1 MGTEFDDV
9 GSAIENA
16 RNQPNYEGGFGDDGL
31 SDFSFDSIPGMC
43 EDYDGYSDGE
53 PSGFGG
59 GGSSFGEPSGGFGDN
74 SGFGGNSG
82 FGSFGD
88 SGFNTNNNGYNPNGY
103 GDAQGQVQ
111 KKSWEESLGE
121 AFGASFK
128 SSWEV
133 TKTLVSSVKNRVAD
147 DWALFA
153 NNLLIYSGVIS
164 GVSLAIWIIS
174 ILVRVPIKFTGLPLN
189 ALLSSGLGA
198 GSSIM
203 VLSGI
208 ASIIT
213 RTNDRSSRISPAT
226 VQENTNDVETDSLF
240 GDFDESSYENDDDF
254 SNDIDSI
261 LDDIYLDG
269 DFGYND
275 EDDEDEDDYSY
286 GNSNN
291 SSNSSNDDLF
301 SRMMNNY
308 GDSNT
313 SSDISESVPSDVPI
327 ITREFLVNLFK
338 GNLLSKNPTFS
349 RVEDIEAS
357 DERFKN
363 AENLIVSAYAAA
375 AGKEVDEIATK
386 VYLDSMKEN
395 LFSYDFMVKR
405 PNSIRITED
414 KLREELEAF
423 FKSDKIDDNNPDAGL
438 VNATV
443 TQERD
448 KYRIIVTKPNMKEIV
463 GLGDC
468 MQKSDVEEFF
478 KNTKNA
484 LPIVVGITERGVP
497 ILRDFKIFNSYM
509 IAGKQRSGKSWYV
522 ASTVMQLQM
531 FNTPEDVQ
539 FLYIDPKESYMF
551 KSLAL
556 MPHCCGLHN
565 HLHILDIMDAIINSE
580 APRRKRLLTDN
591 KCETIWALRE
601 KGIRLPILYVVIDEY
616 MTIDSYLQ
624 KNVSVLKDQMNTIM
638 SQYPS
643 IGIRLLFIPHRAQG
657 VVDKTARTLI
667 DLAAAVKT
675 EQSIVE
681 ETIDTKKWT
690 TKLTMPGDI
699 ALRMGSDIMYVRGP
713 VLETSDESTIS
724 FIRQIAK
731 SFYKMGIDIPD
742 MTSLGMAYNR
752 NEAKIKDELQLDGD
766 NSLRVQYDAN
776 TIINDLNNL

>member
-1 MGTEFDDV
+1 MEFDEV
-9 GSAIENA
+9 GSAIEGA
-16 RNQPNYEGGFGDDGL
+16 RNQPNFESGFGDDSGL
-31 SDFSFDSIPGMC
+31 DDFSFDSLPEFG
-43 EDYDGYSDGE
+43 SDGSSGDSGLGDGFNFGGE
-53 PSGFGG
+53 NSGGFDGLSGGFNGSSGGFDFNNGSALSGFGDG
-59 GGSSFGEPSGGFGDN
+59 GFNSGG
-74 SGFGGNSG
+74 
-82 FGSFGD
+82 
-88 SGFNTNNNGYNPNGY
+88 
-103 GDAQGQVQ
+103 QVAQ
-111 KKSWEESLGE
+111 KKSWEDHLSE
-121 AFGASFK
+121 AFTSSLK
-128 SSWEV
+128 SSWHV
-133 TKTLVSSVKNRVAD
+133 IKSLVSSVRNRVAD

-174 ILVRVPIKFTGLPLN
+174 ILIRMPIKFGGLPLN
-189 ALLSSGLGA
+189 SLLSSGLGA

-203 VLSGI
+203 ILSGI
-208 ASIIT
+208 ASLIT
-213 RTNDRSSRISPAT
+213 RTNDNRSRISPST
-226 VQENTNDVETDSLF
+226 LQDNENDVETDSLF
-240 GDFDESSYENDDDF
+240 GGFDESSYESDEDFDD
-254 SNDIDSI
+254 SIDSI
-261 LDDIYLDG
+261 LSSIYSDDDDTNSDSDDNYG
-269 DFGYND
+269 DD
-275 EDDEDEDDYSY
+275 SDSY
-286 GNSNN
+286 G
-291 SSNSSNDDLF
+291 SNSSNDDIF

-308 GDSNT
+308 DGGSN
-313 SSDISESVPSDVPI
+313 SNDISDSVPSDVPI

-338 GNLLSKNPTFS
+338 GRLLSKTPTFS
-349 RVEDIEAS
+349 KVEGIEAGE
-357 DERFKN
+357 DRFKD
-363 AENLIVSAYAAA
+363 AETLIISAYAAA
-375 AGKEVDEIATK
+375 AGKEVDEIANK

-405 PNSIRITED
+405 PNSVRITED

-443 TQERD
+443 TKERD

-468 MQKSDVEEFF
+468 IQKSDVESFF
-478 KNTKNA
+478 KNEKNA
-484 LPIVVGITERGVP
+484 LPVVVGITERGVP
-497 ILRDFKIFNSYM
+497 ILRDFKVFNSYM

-551 KSLAL
+551 KSLSL

-565 HLHILDIMDAIINSE
+565 HLHILDIMDAVINSE
-580 APRRKRLLTDN
+580 APRRKKLLRDN
-591 KCETIWALRE
+591 QCETIWALRE
-601 KGIRLPILYVVIDEY
+601 KGIKLPILYIVIDEY

-624 KNVSVLKDQMNTIM
+624 KNVSMLKDQMNTIM
-638 SQYPS
+638 SQFPS
-643 IGIRLLFIPHRAQG
+643 IGIRLMFIPHRAQG

-713 VLETSDESTIS
+713 VLETSDEDTIK
-724 FIRQIAK
+724 FVKQIAK
-731 SFYKMGIDIPD
+731 SFYKMGVDLPD
-742 MTSLGMAYNR
+742 MSSLGIAYNR
-752 NEAKIKDELQLDGD
+752 NESKIRDELQLDGD
-766 NSLRVQYDAN
+766 SSSRIQYDAN
-776 TIINDLNNL
+776 ALNNELDNL

>member
-1 MGTEFDDV
+1 MEFDEV
-9 GSAIENA
+9 GSAIEGA
-16 RNQPNYEGGFGDDGL
+16 RNQPNFESGFGDDSGL
-31 SDFSFDSIPGMC
+31 DDFSFDSLPEFG
-43 EDYDGYSDGE
+43 SDGSSGDSSLGDGFNFGGE
-53 PSGFGG
+53 NSGGFDGLSGGFNGSSGGFDFNNGSALSGFGDG
-59 GGSSFGEPSGGFGDN
+59 GFNSGG
-74 SGFGGNSG
+74 
-82 FGSFGD
+82 
-88 SGFNTNNNGYNPNGY
+88 
-103 GDAQGQVQ
+103 QVAQ
-111 KKSWEESLGE
+111 KKSWEDHLSE
-121 AFGASFK
+121 AFTSSLK
-128 SSWEV
+128 SSWHV
-133 TKTLVSSVKNRVAD
+133 MKSLVSSVRNRVAD

-164 GVSLAIWIIS
+164 GVSLVIWIIS
-174 ILVRVPIKFTGLPLN
+174 ILIRMPIKFGGLPLN
-189 ALLSSGLGA
+189 SLLSSGLGA

-208 ASIIT
+208 ASLIT
-213 RTNDRSSRISPAT
+213 RTNDNRSRISPST
-226 VQENTNDVETDSLF
+226 LQDNENDVETDSLF
-240 GDFDESSYENDDDF
+240 GGFDESSYESDEDF
-254 SNDIDSI
+254 DDSI
-261 LDDIYLDG
+261 ESILSSIYS
-269 DFGYND
+269 D
-275 EDDEDEDDYSY
+275 EDDTNSDSGDSY
-286 GNSNN
+286 GDDSD
-291 SSNSSNDDLF
+291 SYGSNSSNDDIF

-308 GDSNT
+308 GGGSNGN
-313 SSDISESVPSDVPI
+313 DISDSVPSDVPI

-338 GNLLSKNPTFS
+338 GRLLSKTPTFS
-349 RVEDIEAS
+349 KVEDIEAGE
-357 DERFKN
+357 DRFKD
-363 AENLIVSAYAAA
+363 AETLIISAYAAA
-375 AGKEVDEIATK
+375 AGKEVDEIANK

-405 PNSIRITED
+405 PNSVRITED

-443 TQERD
+443 TKERD

-468 MQKSDVEEFF
+468 IQKSDVESFF
-478 KNTKNA
+478 KNEKNA
-484 LPIVVGITERGVP
+484 LPVVVGITERGVP
-497 ILRDFKIFNSYM
+497 ILRDFKVFNSYM

-551 KSLAL
+551 KSLSL

-565 HLHILDIMDAIINSE
+565 HLHILDIMDAVINSE
-580 APRRKRLLTDN
+580 APRRKKLLRDN
-591 KCETIWALRE
+591 QCETIWALRE
-601 KGIRLPILYVVIDEY
+601 KGIKLPILYIVIDEY

-624 KNVSVLKDQMNTIM
+624 KNVSMLKDQMNTIM
-638 SQYPS
+638 SQFPS
-643 IGIRLLFIPHRAQG
+643 IGIRLMFIPHRAQG

-713 VLETSDESTIS
+713 VLETSDEDTIK
-724 FIRQIAK
+724 FVKQIAK
-731 SFYKMGIDIPD
+731 SFYKMGVDLPD
-742 MTSLGMAYNR
+742 MSSLGIAYNR
-752 NEAKIKDELQLDGD
+752 NEAKIRDELQLDGD
-766 NSLRVQYDAN
+766 SSSRIQYDAN
-776 TIINDLNNL
+776 ALNNELDNL

>member
-1 MGTEFDDV
+1 MEFDEV
-9 GSAIENA
+9 GSSIENA
-16 RNQPNYEGGFGDDGL
+16 RNQPNFESGFGDDSGL
-31 SDFSFDSIPGMC
+31 DDFSFDSLPEFG
-43 EDYDGYSDGE
+43 SDGSSGDSGLGDGFNFGGE
-53 PSGFGG
+53 NSCGFDSLSGGFNGSSGGFDFNNGSALSGFGDG
-59 GGSSFGEPSGGFGDN
+59 GFNSGG
-74 SGFGGNSG
+74 
-82 FGSFGD
+82 
-88 SGFNTNNNGYNPNGY
+88 
-103 GDAQGQVQ
+103 QVAQ
-111 KKSWEESLGE
+111 KKSWEDHLSE
-121 AFGASFK
+121 AFTSSLK
-128 SSWEV
+128 SSWHV
-133 TKTLVSSVKNRVAD
+133 IKSLVSSVSNRVAD

-164 GVSLAIWIIS
+164 GVSLAIWVIS
-174 ILVRVPIKFTGLPLN
+174 ILIRMPIKFGGLPLN
-189 ALLSSGLGA
+189 SLLSSGLGA

-208 ASIIT
+208 ASLIT
-213 RTNDRSSRISPAT
+213 RTNDSRSRISPST
-226 VQENTNDVETDSLF
+226 LQDNENDVETDSLF
-240 GDFDESSYENDDDF
+240 GGFDESSYENDEDFDD
-254 SNDIDSI
+254 SIDSI
-261 LDDIYLDG
+261 LSSIYS
-269 DFGYND
+269 D
-275 EDDEDEDDYSY
+275 EDDTNSDSGDSY
-286 GNSNN
+286 GDDSD
-291 SSNSSNDDLF
+291 SYGSNSSNDDIF

-308 GDSNT
+308 GGSSN
-313 SSDISESVPSDVPI
+313 SNDISDSVPSDVPI

-338 GNLLSKNPTFS
+338 GRLLSKTPTFS
-349 RVEDIEAS
+349 KVEDIEAGE
-357 DERFKN
+357 DRFKD
-363 AENLIVSAYAAA
+363 AETLIISAYAAA
-375 AGKEVDEIATK
+375 AGKEVDEIANK

-405 PNSIRITED
+405 PNSVRITED

-443 TQERD
+443 TKERD

-468 MQKSDVEEFF
+468 IQKSDVESFF
-478 KNTKNA
+478 KNEKNA
-484 LPIVVGITERGVP
+484 LPVVVGITERGVP
-497 ILRDFKIFNSYM
+497 ILRDFKVFNSYM

-551 KSLAL
+551 KSLSL

-565 HLHILDIMDAIINSE
+565 HLHILDIMDAVINSE
-580 APRRKRLLTDN
+580 APRRKKLLRDN
-591 KCETIWALRE
+591 QCETIWALRE
-601 KGIRLPILYVVIDEY
+601 KGIKLPILYIVIDEY

-624 KNVSVLKDQMNTIM
+624 KNVSMLKDQMNTIM
-638 SQYPS
+638 SQFPS
-643 IGIRLLFIPHRAQG
+643 IGIRLMFIPHRAQG

-713 VLETSDESTIS
+713 VLETSDEDTIK
-724 FIRQIAK
+724 FVKQIAK
-731 SFYKMGIDIPD
+731 SFYKMGVDLPD
-742 MTSLGMAYNR
+742 MSSLGIAYNR
-752 NEAKIKDELQLDGD
+752 NEAKIRDELQLDGD
-766 NSLRVQYDAN
+766 SSSRIQYDAN
-776 TIINDLNNL
+776 ALNNELDNL